1 MRNLTRLFPSEIKEI
16 YIMKYSELSK
26 TQKVCIDTFI
36 AKRPELASAVSISR
50 TEVEELWELTYADRD
65 NGGSKFG
72 YPMWLVKGPKV
83 ARGVYVFPGPNVTNE
98 VATVQVKNAKRK
110 KKEDGDDSI
119 VLPPE
124 EEAEFQNDLK
134 EFGITV

>member
-1 MRNLTRLFPSEIKEI
+1 
-16 YIMKYSELSK
+16 MKYSELSK
-26 TQKVCIDTFI
+26 AQKVCIDAFV
-36 AKRPELASAVSISR
+36 AKRPELASASSITR
-50 TEVEELWELTYADRD
+50 AEVETLWQLTYTDRD
-65 NGGSKFG
+65 SGGPKFG

-83 ARGVYVFPGPNVTNE
+83 ARGVYVFPGPESKGDVE
-98 VATVQVKNAKRK
+98 TVKVKNTKRK
-110 KKEDGDDSI
+110 KTEESDEDPI